1 MFWLLA
7 DPTLIEAFTSDFG
20 RHAQNTVAAAG
31 GLAREP
37 QTQRCRCAA

>member
-1 MFWLLA
+1 VLPVNLGQVA
-7 DPTLIEAFTSDFG
+7 EAFTSDFG
-20 RHAQNTVAAAG
+20 RHAQNTAAAAG